1 MNSIIIA
8 IITVVK
14 EDLYGLQKTRFSIES
29 QSYSSYIHIIVH
41 GGGDS
46 ETLLYLKSLSTKNT
60 LFVSEPDSG
69 IYNAMNK
76 GWELAPPGSFLYF
89 LNAGDIFAEKN
100 SLEVASETLRRNRDA
115 LWGCTTHEEVEV
127 SGDNWVCKLVSPP
140 SVSNQLHAFG
150 YRSHQAVIMR
160 KDLLSHLHGFDESLQ
175 IAADWDLI
183 VRALIEFTPCIW
195 KTPLGKFELGGES
208 TIRIQQAHK
217 ELKLLRRRYLKL
229 NFYSLILENLW
240 EAIYLRDFG
249 FRNFFSFLF
258 RRKQKKL
265 SGTSSIKPRGNFKDF
280 LISHTP
286 YSELILRTYRIANRR
301 MKYRFLIY
309 LFRKLRIL
317 PYDPNHV

>member
-1 MNSIIIA
+1 
-8 IITVVK
+8 VVK
-14 EDLYGLQKTRFSIES
+14 EDLYGLKKTRFSIES

-46 ETLLYLKSLSTKNT
+46 ETRLYLESLSSKNT
-60 LFVSEPDSG
+60 LFVSETDSG

-76 GWELAPPGSFLYF
+76 GWELAPASSYLYF
-89 LNAGDIFAEKN
+89 LNAGDVFAEKN
-100 SLEVASETLRRNRDA
+100 SLELASESLKRNPDA

-127 SGDNWVCKLVSPP
+127 NGQSWVCKLVSPP
-140 SVSNQLHAFG
+140 SISNQLHAFG

-160 KDLLSHLHGFDESLQ
+160 KDLLSYLHGFDETLQ

-195 KTPLGKFELGGES
+195 KTPLGRFELGGES

-217 ELKLLRRRYLKL
+217 ELKLLRRRYLKF

-240 EAIYLRDFG
+240 EAIFLRNFG
-249 FRNFFSFLF
+249 FRNFFSFLV
-258 RRKQKKL
+258 RRKQKEFN
-265 SGTSSIKPRGNFKDF
+265 GTSSIKPRGNFKDF

-286 YSELILRTYRIANRR
+286 YAELILRTYRILNRR
-301 MKYRFLIY
+301 IKHRFLTY

-317 PYDPNHV
+317 PYNPNHV